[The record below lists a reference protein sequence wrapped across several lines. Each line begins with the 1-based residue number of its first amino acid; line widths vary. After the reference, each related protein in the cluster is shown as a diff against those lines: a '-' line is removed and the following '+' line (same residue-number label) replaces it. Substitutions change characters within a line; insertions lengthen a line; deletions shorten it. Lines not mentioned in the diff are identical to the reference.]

1 MPELANGKYVSQAD
15 AIRQWWPA
23 ARDVLVETARDY
35 GAWITEDDLGALV
48 QERTGVATNQPEPEW
63 IGRVLGLVAADAEQR
78 GEPRLTSLC
87 VTAERRV
94 GDSHPGASTGLDA
107 RTRERV
113 AAEDRLEC
121 YRFFGATMPADGGT
135 PTVLAPVLSRPARA
149 AGPARRA
156 RTAGPARSRAA
167 AAPAAPAAVMRETT
181 CPHCFMVVPVAAT
194 CRDCGGAL
202 AA

>member
-15 AIRQWWPA
+15 AIRRWWPA
-23 ARDVLVETARDY
+23 ARDALIETAGEY
-35 GAWITEDDLGALV
+35 GAWLSFEALSGRV
-48 QERTGVATNQPEPEW
+48 QARTGITTNQPPEEW
-63 IGRVLGLVAADAEQR
+63 IPRVLGAVATDAERR

-87 VTAERRV
+87 VTAELLV
-94 GDSHPGASTGLDA
+94 AEDYAGVPAGTDA

-121 YRFFGATMPADGGT
+121 YRFFGAAMPEDGGT
-135 PTVLAPVLSRPARA
+135 ATVLAPLPAITARAARPARA
-149 AGPARRA
+149 ERPTRTRA
-156 RTAGPARSRAA
+156 TTPK
-167 AAPAAPAAVMRETT
+167 AAPAASSGMRETT
-181 CPHCFMVVPVAAT
+181 CPHCFMVVPVAPT

>member
-23 ARDVLVETARDY
+23 ARDVLLETARDY
-35 GAWITEDDLGALV
+35 GAWITEDDLGARV
-48 QERTGVATNQPEPEW
+48 QQRTGVATNQPAPEW
-63 IGRVLGLVAADAEQR
+63 IGRVLGSVAADAEQR
-78 GEPRLTSLC
+78 GEPRFTSLC

-94 GDSHPGASTGLDA
+94 GDSHPGASAGLDA
-107 RTRERV
+107 RSRERV

-121 YRFFGATMPADGGT
+121 YRFFGATIPADGGT
-135 PTVLAPVLSRPARA
+135 PTVLAHVPARPDRPAR
-149 AGPARRA
+149 
-156 RTAGPARSRAA
+156 PARSRAA
-167 AAPAAPAAVMRETT
+167 APLAAPSAVMRETT

>member
-48 QERTGVATNQPEPEW
+48 QQRTGVATNQPAPEW
-63 IGRVLGLVAADAEQR
+63 IGRVLCSVAADAEQR

-121 YRFFGATMPADGGT
+121 YRFFGATMPADGGSA
-135 PTVLAPVLSRPARA
+135 VMLAPVLTVRERPAR
-149 AGPARRA
+149 
-156 RTAGPARSRAA
+156 PARSRPA
-167 AAPAAPAAVMRETT
+167 AAPVPPPAVMRETT
-181 CPHCFMVVPVAAT
+181 CPHCFMVVPVADT

-202 AA
+202 AP

>member
-23 ARDVLVETARDY
+23 AREVLVGTAREY
-35 GAWITEDDLGALV
+35 GAWITY
-48 QERTGVATNQPEPEW
+48 QELSVRIQAMTGITTNQLLPNW
-63 IGRVLGLVAADAEQR
+63 IGRVLGAVADDAEQR

-87 VTAERRV
+87 VTAERLI
-94 GDSHPGASTGLDA
+94 GEGYPGVPEGSDA

-135 PTVLAPVLSRPARA
+135 PTVLAPLPAPSARA
-149 AGPARRA
+149 GRAERPGRA
-156 RTAGPARSRAA
+156 RTAASKP
-167 AAPAAPAAVMRETT
+167 APAPSGMRETT
-181 CPHCFMVVPVAAT
+181 CPHCFMVVPVAPT
-194 CRDCGGAL
+194 CRDCGGEL

>member
-23 ARDVLVETARDY
+23 GRDVLVETAHDY

-48 QERTGVATNQPEPEW
+48 QERTGVATNQPAPEW
-63 IGRVLGLVAADAEQR
+63 IGRVLGSVAADAEQR

-94 GDSHPGASTGLDA
+94 GDSHPGAEAATDA

-135 PTVLAPVLSRPARA
+135 ATVLAPVSSRPARA
-149 AGPARRA
+149 ERPS
-156 RTAGPARSRAA
+156 RSQAA
-167 AAPAAPAAVMRETT
+167 AAPSTPPSAVMRETT

-194 CRDCGGAL
+194 CRDCGEPL

>member
-23 ARDVLVETARDY
+23 ARDVLIETARDY
-35 GAWITEDDLGALV
+35 GAWISHDHLSDRIQAS
-48 QERTGVATNQPEPEW
+48 TGITTKQPASEW
-63 IGRVLGLVAADAEQR
+63 IGRVLSAVAADAEQR
-78 GEPRLTSLC
+78 GEPRVTSLS
-87 VTAERRV
+87 VTAERLV
-94 GDSHPGASTGLDA
+94 EDGYPGVPAGTDV

-135 PTVLAPVLSRPARA
+135 PTVLAPMPARQTRAASTRSTRARA
-149 AGPARRA
+149 AATP
-156 RTAGPARSRAA
+156 P
-167 AAPAAPAAVMRETT
+167 PPPAAVMRETT

-194 CRDCGGAL
+194 CRDCGEPL